1 MLGTNSAFLL
11 TGWTM
16 APWQTAAGGL
26 LVFGAVSLLA
36 SHAVTVQHAPQPGPR
51 YVIAV
56 GAAAPEPTLGPNVA
70 LSAPMLKLNGRAALA
85 CQTVVT
91 LGGLTLAHECTS
103 PGARA
108 RIAAAE

>member
-1 MLGTNSAFLL
+1 
-11 TGWTM
+11 M
-16 APWQTAAGGL
+16 ARWQTTAGGL

-36 SHAVTVQHAPQPGPR
+36 SHAVTVQHAPQAGPR

-56 GAAAPEPTLGPNVA
+56 GAAAPEPTLGPSVA
-70 LSAPMLKLNGRAALA
+70 LSAPMLKLSGRAALA

-91 LGGLTLAHECTS
+91 LGGLTLAHECAA
-103 PGARA
+103 PGGRA